1 MDEFEITCIVKDR
14 DGTVSHCGVKGY
26 GVQNVAIIE
35 KLIKEETFVP
45 FSFLREGIERG
56 MYMQELPKMEQSF
69 LTTDPNGLDINTLNF
84 LPLFDK
90 PLLKQPIESVR

>member
-14 DGTVSHCGVKGY
+14 DGTISHCGVKGY

-35 KLIKEETFVP
+35 KLIREETC
-45 FSFLREGIERG
+45 SFFIYEGEKKRNVYARTSPNG
-56 MYMQELPKMEQSF
+56 TTF
-69 LTTDPNGLDINTLNF
+69 LTTDPNGSDMNTLNF

-90 PLLKQPIESVR
+90 PLLRQLIESVR